1 MGNRVFLKKLRILRR
16 KGRDR
21 QRGEVFKNDVGS
33 LDRGGGVFKKFAG
46 RGEVLSRGLKDIR
59 KKRRGL
65 LKKWRWKDS
74 GKEGWT
80 FYQL

>member
-1 MGNRVFLKKLRILRR
+1 M
-16 KGRDR
+16 
-21 QRGEVFKNDVGS
+21 GS